1 MISLKGPCAPFFF
14 FFLSTVLSLPQPNRQ
29 QKGKCYFTN
38 ISKPQTASMGTLLV
52 N

>member
-1 MISLKGPCAPFFF
+1 MISLKDPCAP